1 MCHIICLSISI
12 HDLSFSI
19 HNLSFPIRNI
29 IGTHI
34 SVVNAA
40 ALDSDS
46 ANSNLKLG
54 AISHINNPS

>member
-1 MCHIICLSISI
+1 VYMLMCHIICLSVSI
-12 HDLSFSI
+12 HDLSFS
-19 HNLSFPIRNI
+19 IRNI

-40 ALDSDS
+40 ALLLNSDS